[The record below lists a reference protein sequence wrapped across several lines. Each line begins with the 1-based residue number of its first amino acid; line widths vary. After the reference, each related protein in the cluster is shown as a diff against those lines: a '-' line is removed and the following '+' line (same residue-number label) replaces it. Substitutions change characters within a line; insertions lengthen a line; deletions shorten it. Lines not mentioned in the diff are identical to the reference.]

1 METLN
6 PWDELLK
13 TLGNDVEKIAKVLKD
28 DQPVSLDHLEVL
40 SENLK
45 RCADVLD
52 KRILSLKE
60 ENQ

>member
-13 TLGNDVEKIAKVLKD
+13 TLGKDVEKIAKVLKD